1 MARASRAKLP
11 TARRRVIVDAMAG
24 LAGVAGGLGAVVFRL
39 AIRGFHH
46 LFFHVIHGS
55 LAPPRIGSFD
65 VVLIALPALG
75 GLIVGPI
82 VASVAPETKG
92 HGVPE
97 VLEAL
102 LLKAGRIRSRVALV
116 KVVVSSITIGSGG
129 SAGREG
135 PIAQIGASV
144 GSLLGRLAKLDPHDT
159 RLLVACGLSAGIAGT
174 FNAPL
179 GGALFGAEV
188 LLRDIGVF
196 DAIPLVFSSV
206 VGAATASIF
215 LGQRPSFTIPY
226 TPTWSPGEIPLY
238 LLHGGIM
245 GLLAVAWVR
254 LFYAIEALFDKLPI
268 RLHYKPALGGLATGL
283 LISAMPGYG
292 IEGVGYEGVEAALA
306 GLLAPTLMLALGA
319 SKMLATAFTIGSGGS
334 GGVFA
339 PSLYI
344 GSMLGGVLGH
354 LYTRLFGG
362 LIHLDPLGYQL
373 AGMAALFA
381 GAAQAPLNVIIM
393 IPEMSRS
400 YSLIPPIMAS
410 AGTSFVVS
418 WLLMRGSSIYT
429 LKLERRG
436 VRVRVLSSYI
446 LDLVRV
452 GEVMT
457 ENVYTI
463 PADTPLP
470 VVETMFEENPYGG
483 YPVIE
488 RGTGRLLGII
498 ARSDLEHARRTLTPK
513 DFSRAKAIDVA
524 SKNPVT
530 VTPDKTVREAYE
542 LMKRYGISRLPVVD
556 SEGKGRVVG
565 IITMRDVLRAY
576 DKALEE
582 REA

>member
-1 MARASRAKLP
+1 
-11 TARRRVIVDAMAG
+11 V
-24 LAGVAGGLGAVVFRL
+24 
-39 AIRGFHH
+39 
-46 LFFHVIHGS
+46 
-55 LAPPRIGSFD
+55 
-65 VVLIALPALG
+65 
-75 GLIVGPI
+75 
-82 VASVAPETKG
+82 VASIAPETRG

-97 VLEAL
+97 VIEAL

-116 KVVVSSITIGSGG
+116 KVIVSSITIGSGG

-144 GSLLGRLAKLDPHDT
+144 GSLLGRLARLEPHDV

-206 VGAATASIF
+206 VGAATASVF
-215 LGQRPSFTIPY
+215 LGQKPSFTIPY

-238 LLHGGIM
+238 LLHGGVM

-254 LFYAIEALFDKLPI
+254 LFYAVENVFDKIPVKPHL
-268 RLHYKPALGGLATGL
+268 KPALGGLATGL
-283 LISAMPGYG
+283 LIAAMPGYG
-292 IEGVGYEGVEAALA
+292 VEGVGYEGVEAALA
-306 GLLAPTLMLALGA
+306 GLLAPTLMLALGV
-319 SKMLATAFTIGSGGS
+319 SKILATSFTIGSGGS

-354 LYTRLFGG
+354 LYARIFDGV
-362 LIHLDPLGYQL
+362 IHVDPLGYQL

-381 GAAQAPLNVIIM
+381 GAAQAPLNAIVM

-400 YSLIPPIMAS
+400 YSLIPPLMAS
-410 AGTSFVVS
+410 AGASFVVS
-418 WLLMRGSSIYT
+418 WLLMKGGSIYT

-436 VRVRVLSSYI
+436 VKVRVLSSYI

-452 GEVMT
+452 GDVMT
-457 ENVYTI
+457 RNVYTI
-463 PADTPLP
+463 PADAPLP
-470 VVETMFEENPYGG
+470 LVETLFEENPYGG
-483 YPVIE
+483 YPLVDK
-488 RGTGRLLGII
+488 RTGRLVGVIT
-498 ARSDLEHARRTLTPK
+498 RSDLE
-513 DFSRAKAIDVA
+513 RAKRAFTPDDYSKARAVDAA
-524 SKNPVT
+524 SRDPVT
-530 VTPDKTVREAYE
+530 VTPDNTVREAYV
-542 LMKRYGISRLPVVD
+542 LMKKYGISRLPVVD
-556 SEGKGRVVG
+556 SRGEGRVVG

-582 REA
+582 WEA